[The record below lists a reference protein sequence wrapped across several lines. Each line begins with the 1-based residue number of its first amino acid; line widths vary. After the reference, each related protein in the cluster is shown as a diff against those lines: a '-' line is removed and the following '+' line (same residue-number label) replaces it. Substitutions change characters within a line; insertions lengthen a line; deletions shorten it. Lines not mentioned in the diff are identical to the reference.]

1 MSSSPFRRVLLVAIL
16 LTTTTAAFAAPPKP
30 KPRPL
35 PAVAPIEP
43 NRVGTLSSPEP
54 KDYAVSAVRKGL
66 NYEYGNTVPQSYS
79 EAARWYLIA
88 AREGDPDGQFGIAL
102 LLTMGRGVPQQFAQA
117 YLWANV
123 AAAAKGTPKLIDL
136 RDKLAARLTPEALA
150 LAQRQAMACWKSNF
164 KDCD

>member
-1 MSSSPFRRVLLVAIL
+1 MSSSRFRRPFLVAML
-16 LTTTTAAFAAPPKP
+16 LTIGTVALAAPPKA
-30 KPRPL
+30 KPHPL

-43 NRVGTLSSPEP
+43 SRAASLSSPAP

-150 LAQRQAMACWKSNF
+150 LAQRQAMACWKSTF